1 MDTQKR
7 LYRVNENKVILG
19 VCSGISE
26 YTGTDVGVV
35 RIITVL
41 VALFTGI
48 PILLYLIIGLVL
60 PIKEVE
66 IERAETVEEDE
77 YSYNKEDYKY

>member
-1 MDTQKR
+1 METQKK
-7 LYRVNENKVILG
+7 LYRVNENKAIMG
-19 VCSGISE
+19 VCSGIAE

-41 VALFTGI
+41 IALFTGV
-48 PILLYLIIGLVL
+48 PIILYIIIGLVL
-60 PIKEVE
+60 PVKEVE
-66 IERAETVEEDE
+66 IAKAETVEEDE

>member
-1 MDTQKR
+1 METQKR

-19 VCSGISE
+19 VCSGIAE

-48 PILLYLIIGLVL
+48 PIILYLVIGLVL

-66 IERAETVEEDE
+66 IERAETVEEDD
-77 YSYNKEDYKY
+77 YSYDKEDYKY